1 MTTTA
6 TRHSEPKHADVASG
20 TPGFTS
26 TATPPTIASSHAWYG
41 DAPRLAGSATAVRIA
56 RSLVL
61 AAARRSRGGT
71 LLITEGDGSEPAVYG
86 DGDPVVR
93 LTIHDPRAYLA
104 FAQRQSVGLAEAYGS
119 GWWDADDVTAFVRL
133 LSRRTAVAIEALG
146 RYARATRGRDVFARR
161 APGRRSDRRNIQAHY
176 DVSNDFYELMLDPT
190 MTYSC
195 ALFDAD
201 ARKGRTGTAPLTLEQ
216 AQTAKIAR
224 ICDKLALSPE
234 DHLIE
239 IGTGW
244 GGFAMHAARNY
255 GCRVT
260 TTTISDAQRR
270 FAEKRV
276 AEAGL
281 ADRIEILDKDW
292 RDLEG
297 TYSRL
302 VSVEMIEAVDWRNQ
316 AAFLRKCSDLLAHDG
331 LGVIQAIIIEGEDF
345 DRQKHRDDFIRT
357 MIFPASCLP
366 SVASLAND
374 LVGSGLTLVGLE
386 DIGANY
392 AQTLNNWRSNL
403 ADNSEKV
410 AKLGMADEF
419 HRIWYLYLCYCEAAF
434 LELHITDVQLKLA
447 KPGWKLPAG
456 HGNDD

>member
-6 TRHSEPKHADVASG
+6 TRNAGADHDHPAVKEI
-20 TPGFTS
+20 PGFTS
-26 TATPPTIASSHAWYG
+26 TASPPTIASSRDWYG
-41 DAPRLAGSATAVRIA
+41 TAPRLASSGAAVKLA
-56 RSLVL
+56 RSVVL
-61 AAARRSRGGT
+61 SAARRGGGGT
-71 LLITEGDGSEPAVYG
+71 LLISEAGSEPTPYG

-93 LTIHDPRAYLA
+93 LTVHDPRAYLA

-119 GWWDADDVTAFVRL
+119 GWWDADDVTAFICL
-133 LSRRTAVAIEALG
+133 LSGRTAPAIEVLG
-146 RYARATRGRDVFARR
+146 RFSRATRGRDVLARK

-176 DVSNDFYELMLDPT
+176 DVSNEFYELMLDPT

-195 ALFDAD
+195 ALFDAE
-201 ARKGRTGTAPLTLEQ
+201 ARAGRTASAPLTLEQ
-216 AQTAKIAR
+216 AQVAKIAR
-224 ICDKLALSPE
+224 ICDKLALTPE

-244 GGFAMHAARNY
+244 GAFAMHAARNY

-270 FAEKRV
+270 YAEKRI

-297 TYSRL
+297 TYSKL

-316 AAFLRKCSDLLAHDG
+316 GAFLRKCSDLLAHDG
-331 LGVIQAIIIEGEDF
+331 LGVIQAIITEGEDF

-357 MIFPASCLP
+357 MIFPGSCLP
-366 SVASLAND
+366 SVASLSDD
-374 LVGSGLTLVGLE
+374 LIGSGLKLVGLE

-392 AQTLNNWRSNL
+392 AQTLNTWRANL
-403 ADNSEKV
+403 ANNHDAV
-410 AKLGMADEF
+410 AELGLPDEF
-419 HRIWYLYLCYCEAAF
+419 HRIWNLYLCYCEAAF
-434 LELHITDVQLKLA
+434 LELHISDVQVMLA
-447 KPGWKLPAG
+447 KPGWQVPRR
-456 HGNDD
+456 